1 MGGYK
6 IMQSTKNF
14 LYAIILIILLILSAC
29 LQEQGTLSTSSIY
42 TEKTKHTEDTKY
54 TDTDKVEN
62 TELTES
68 TEHTEHTGQIYLYGE
83 IHGVA
88 KILDKEFELWCD
100 YYQND
105 NMRYLFVERGYF
117 TAEFLNLW
125 MQSDNDAILDELYN
139 DLEGTPSY
147 NNDSKEFYKRIKSS
161 CPETVFHGTDVGHL
175 YYSTGK
181 RYLKYLRK
189 NGMKDSEQYKLA
201 QDAIQQGEF
210 FRNNEDDVYRENM
223 MVKNFRR
230 EFDSLDGESIMGIYG
245 AAHTGLDA
253 MDFTNRVPCMA
264 NKLQALYGSIIH
276 SEDLIGLVNEPV
288 RVDTIEVNAKNY
300 IASYFGKQSIW
311 WSTDY
316 IYREF
321 WRLENAYNDFKENP
335 KTTNV
340 LPYNNYIMDVEIG
353 QVFVIDYTK
362 TDGSILRKFHRSDGL
377 EWQDDHWT
385 EEFSVK

>member
-1 MGGYK
+1 
-6 IMQSTKNF
+6 MQSTKNF

-210 FRNNEDDVYRENM
+210 YYENQDDVYRENLHLD
-223 MVKNFRR
+223 K
-230 EFDSLDGESIMGIYG
+230 DSFETLLLDTQERTEVRADIIEKDYYVTLMLKELAENQSELHAYFKGG
-245 AAHTGLDA
+245 T
-253 MDFTNRVPCMA
+253 
-264 NKLQALYGSIIH
+264 ALYKA
-276 SEDLIGLVNEPV
+276 L
-288 RVDTIEVNAKNY
+288 
-300 IASYFGKQSIW
+300 
-311 WSTDY
+311 
-316 IYREF
+316 
-321 WRLENAYNDFKENP
+321 
-335 KTTNV
+335 
-340 LPYNNYIMDVEIG
+340 
-353 QVFVIDYTK
+353 
-362 TDGSILRKFHRSDGL
+362 
-377 EWQDDHWT
+377 
-385 EEFSVK
+385 